1 MREEPEETSGV
12 HVCQAEGRARSKAP
26 SQDRP
31 AMLDRNWEAR
41 VNGVR
46 GSMSKAGCRNRV

>member
-12 HVCQAEGRARSKAP
+12 HVCQAEGRAGSKAP

-31 AMLDRNWEAR
+31 AMLDKNWEAR
-41 VNGVR
+41 VDGAR
-46 GSMSKAGCRNRV
+46 GSMSKAGCKNRV